1 MRLWMLMI
9 AIAVLSCI
17 SLFIGAIDI
26 RLSDLFNG
34 NTDKIEIF
42 LISRVPRLMAII
54 LAGAGM
60 SIAGLI
66 MQSLSRN
73 KFVSPTTAG
82 TLDAAKLGI
91 LISMLFITNVTYTQ
105 QIIFSF
111 LFALVGTLVFMQI
124 LDRIKFKDVIFV
136 PLIGIMYGN
145 ILSSVTT
152 FFAYENDL
160 IQNISSWL
168 MGSFTLVISGR
179 YELLYISIPAVILA
193 YLYANKFTVA
203 GMGEDFAKNLG
214 LSYKLVLN
222 LGLVLVAII
231 STTVVLTVGVIPF
244 LGLIVPNIV
253 SLYLGDNLRK
263 TIPHTAA
270 LGVAFLLLCD
280 ILGRVIVHPYEIPV
294 NVTVAVIGSAIFLFM
309 LFRGEPMRKN
319 STKLIA
325 LGVLAIICILFY
337 GFYDI
342 KGGFDYA
349 FPRRMVRVAAMVL
362 TGIAIAYST
371 VVFQTI
377 THNRILTPSVMGLDS
392 MYTVVQTLIY
402 FFAGSMSVW
411 VLNKYLNFG
420 AAIIAMVLFALI
432 LYRFLFRAD
441 KHPIYLLL
449 LIGMILG
456 TLLGSLVTFLQVII
470 DPVEYLSL
478 QNRLFANFVNVKK
491 DLLYIALAILVV
503 AFIYGYRMMG
513 KLDVMSLG
521 RENAMNLGINYDRMV
536 MNVLIL
542 SSVLIATSTALVGPI
557 TFLGLI
563 VANLAYQYLTTY
575 KHSVLILGASL
586 ISIIAIV
593 GGQFLV
599 EHIFELRT
607 TLSVII
613 NFIGG
618 IYFIYLL
625 LKESRA
631 AG

>member
-1 MRLWMLMI
+1 
-9 AIAVLSCI
+9 
-17 SLFIGAIDI
+17 
-26 RLSDLFNG
+26 
-34 NTDKIEIF
+34 
-42 LISRVPRLMAII
+42 
-54 LAGAGM
+54 
-60 SIAGLI
+60 
-66 MQSLSRN
+66 
-73 KFVSPTTAG
+73 
-82 TLDAAKLGI
+82 
-91 LISMLFITNVTYTQ
+91 
-105 QIIFSF
+105 
-111 LFALVGTLVFMQI
+111 
-124 LDRIKFKDVIFV
+124 
-136 PLIGIMYGN
+136 
-145 ILSSVTT
+145 
-152 FFAYENDL
+152 
-160 IQNISSWL
+160 
-168 MGSFTLVISGR
+168 
-179 YELLYISIPAVILA
+179 
-193 YLYANKFTVA
+193 
-203 GMGEDFAKNLG
+203 
-214 LSYKLVLN
+214 
-222 LGLVLVAII
+222 
-231 STTVVLTVGVIPF
+231 
-244 LGLIVPNIV
+244 
-253 SLYLGDNLRK
+253 
-263 TIPHTAA
+263 
-270 LGVAFLLLCD
+270 
-280 ILGRVIVHPYEIPV
+280 
-294 NVTVAVIGSAIFLFM
+294 
-309 LFRGEPMRKN
+309 MRKN